1 MKKKNNPVA
10 KELMTPQYKPRVKES
25 RKTYRRDWEL
35 EEDVLD
41 EGDFVIDGYEVA
53 DPKKNK
59 SSPNLDDTN
68 LDYDDYEHR
77 QEEYDLE
84 SNNTEPIA
92 VDRYIRRIR

>member
-25 RKTYRRDWEL
+25 RKMYRRDWEL
-35 EEDVLD
+35 EEDSLD
-41 EGDFVIDGYEVA
+41 DGAFVIDGYEIA

-59 SSPNLDDTN
+59 SSANLDDVN
-68 LDYDDYEHR
+68 LDHDDYEHR

-84 SNNTEPIA
+84 SENTEPIA

>member
-53 DPKKNK
+53 APKKNK

>member
-1 MKKKNNPVA
+1 MKKKSNPVA

-35 EEDVLD
+35 EEDILD
-41 EGDFVIDGYEVA
+41 DGDFVIDGYEVA

-59 SSPNLDDTN
+59 SSADLDDVNLD
-68 LDYDDYEHR
+68 LDDYEYK

-84 SNNTEPIA
+84 SENAEPIA
-92 VDRYIRRIR
+92 VDRYFRRIR

>member
-1 MKKKNNPVA
+1 MKKKSNPVA

-35 EEDVLD
+35 EDDILD
-41 EGDFVIDGYEVA
+41 EGDFVIDGYELA

-59 SSPNLDDTN
+59 SSAKPDVDI
-68 LDYDDYEHR
+68 DYDDYEYR

-84 SNNTEPIA
+84 SEDTEFIA
-92 VDRYIRRIR
+92 VGRYIRRIG

>member
-41 EGDFVIDGYEVA
+41 EGDFVIDGYDIFLFIVLA
-53 DPKKNK
+53 KV
-59 SSPNLDDTN
+59 SSLAILFLLYITN
-68 LDYDDYEHR
+68 GIWILPLTSLINPSLLAAFH
-77 QEEYDLE
+77 L
-84 SNNTEPIA
+84 SGLP
-92 VDRYIRRIR
+92 

>member
-53 DPKKNK
+53 YPKKNK

>member
-25 RKTYRRDWEL
+25 RKMYRRDWEL
-35 EEDVLD
+35 EEDSLD
-41 EGDFVIDGYEVA
+41 YGDFVIDGYEIA

-59 SSPNLDDTN
+59 SSANLDDVN
-68 LDYDDYEHR
+68 LDHDDYEHR

-84 SNNTEPIA
+84 SENTEPIA